1 MLRYISIF
9 REKYNRHSIL
19 FTGFGYKLVTDQT
32 TYNFTHGISIIEQ
45 LQLFS
50 LELNYIYYNVNSL
63 VIQSF
68 LSRHVRSREAY
79 CYATRLLKRQ
89 STEKRTGHFLLL
101 GAIIGPIE

>member
-32 TYNFTHGISIIEQ
+32 TYNFIHGISIIEQ
-45 LQLFS
+45 HQLFS
-50 LELNYIYYNVNSL
+50 LELNYIYYYVNSL

-68 LSRHVRSREAY
+68 LSRHVRRREAY
-79 CYATRLLKRQ
+79 CYYPSFGYLLFGGHHRSNEMSRRSFTRL
-89 STEKRTGHFLLL
+89 
-101 GAIIGPIE
+101 